1 MKGTQHPAFTHH
13 GIITAGHSGNTWSV
27 WSGGP
32 EEQGRWPHANT
43 GHHNTAA
50 G

>member
-1 MKGTQHPAFTHH
+1 MKGTQHPAFRHR
-13 GIITAGHSGNTWSV
+13 GIITAGHSGNTWS
-27 WSGGP
+27 GGP
-32 EEQGRWPHANT
+32 EEQGRWRPANT